1 MLHKAVDNQ
10 IIFTNK
16 ARCRDCYRCL
26 RNCPVNAIKMKDGQ
40 ASVQAELCILCGTCL
55 KECPQNAKQFRR
67 DVEKVKRLIKE
78 NENVAVSIAPS
89 FPALFEDWQAE
100 RVPSLMRK
108 LGFSYVCETAEAA
121 YFVAKETKEY
131 FYTKEK
137 GLCLSTACPSFVTY
151 IEKYQTKKVGKLT
164 PIVSP
169 MIAHARRLK
178 NKLGADWK
186 IVFVGPCIAK
196 KAEAERSEYKG
207 LVDGA
212 ITFTELLDWMEEEQ
226 IDLKQ
231 FEASEFDE
239 HVAGD
244 ARLYALTGGMSK
256 TAALE
261 TDNLNTSVYAMSGFA
276 EITDSIDSFSETN
289 NKIMIE
295 PLICA
300 SGCVNGPGLPK
311 TKNVYRRK
319 ENVIN
324 YAMLKSTCEAVIDER
339 PVKLSTT
346 YNHAAGLVEEEYS
359 EERIRHVLEQTGKQ
373 NEDDQLNCA
382 ACGYP
387 TCLENAKAILSGM
400 VEIESCIPY
409 MRRLAEQRTDKI
421 IETSPNGIVILNKEL
436 EIIHMN
442 PAFKKFFMC
451 TNSVIGKR
459 ISYLMDPESFIK
471 LKESETTTVE
481 QTVNHSNYNVVCH
494 QILYKLQEEEQYI
507 GIFVDITKNLSD
519 EEKLDSLRE
528 RTISQAQELLEHQI
542 EMAQQLAKLL
552 GENTAKG
559 EELVENL
566 LKLTQDEKVK
576 SIGRSKNGLWDTYT
590 TK

>member
-1 MLHKAVDNQ
+1 MLLKAVDNQ

-16 ARCRDCYRCL
+16 ARCRDCYRCF

-40 ASVQAELCILCGTCL
+40 ASVEVELCILCGACL
-55 KECPQNAKQFRR
+55 QVCPQNAKQYRR
-67 DVEKVKRLIKE
+67 DIEKVKRLIKE

-89 FPALFEDWQAE
+89 FPALFEDWQIE

-108 LGFSYVCETAEAA
+108 LGFSCVCETAEAA
-121 YFVAKETKEY
+121 YYVAKETKKFFSE
-131 FYTKEK
+131 KEK

-151 IEKYQTKKVGKLT
+151 VEKYQTKNVDNLM

-169 MIAHARRLK
+169 MIAHAKRLK
-178 NKLGADWK
+178 KKLGSHWK
-186 IVFVGPCIAK
+186 VVFIGPCVAK
-196 KAEAERSEYKG
+196 KAEAERAEYKG
-207 LVDGA
+207 LIDGVL
-212 ITFTELLDWMEEEQ
+212 TFTELLEWMEEEK

-231 FEASEFDE
+231 YEASEFDE
-239 HVAGD
+239 QAASD

-261 TDNLNTSVYAMSGFA
+261 TDNLNRSVYALSGYTD
-276 EITDSIDSFSETN
+276 IVDSINSFNDTN

-295 PLICA
+295 PLIC
-300 SGCVNGPGLPK
+300 SIGCVNGSGLPK
-311 TKNVYRRK
+311 AKNVYKRK

-324 YAMLKSTCEAVIDER
+324 YAKQKSNFEAVIDECM
-339 PVKLSTT
+339 VKLTT
-346 YNHAAGLVEEEYS
+346 TFNHAAGLLEEEYS
-359 EERIRHVLEQTGKQ
+359 EGQIRNVLEQTGKQ
-373 NEDDQLNCA
+373 NEEDQLNCA
-382 ACGYP
+382 ACGYS
-387 TCLENAKAILSGM
+387 TCLENAKAILRGM

-459 ISYLMDPESFIK
+459 ISYLMDPEAFIK
-471 LKESETTTVE
+471 LKESDTAAIE
-481 QTVNHSNYNVVCH
+481 QTVNHTNYNIVCH
-494 QILYKLQEEEQYI
+494 QILYKLKEDSQYI
-507 GIFVDITKNLSD
+507 GFFVDITKNLSD
-519 EEKLDSLRE
+519 EEKLDYLRE
-528 RTISQAQELLEHQI
+528 RTILQAQELLEHQV

-552 GENTAKG
+552 GGNTAKV

-566 LKLTQDEKVK
+566 IKLTQDEKVK
-576 SIGRSKNGLWDTYT
+576 NIGRNKNGLWDTYT